1 MKKGKAILVK
11 DLTPKSKDDFIRVVK
26 NVPRFDYLFSRFEG
40 LNIDHMELKVY
51 KLNPKLFVDNVI
63 GDCEYVLIATIFIS
77 KQNETR
83 YKYEYK
89 ESSVYKSNKNGKILN
104 TDEIYMTH
112 RNTDHEDVLNDM
124 GREWY
129 DLIKLK
135 PKTSEHFGDIIVN
148 L

>member
-1 MKKGKAILVK
+1 MTRGKAILIK
-11 DLTPKSKDDFIRVVK
+11 DLTPRSKEDFQRVVK
-26 NVPRFDYLFSRFEG
+26 SVPRFDYLFSKFEG

-63 GDCEYVLIATIFIS
+63 KDCEYVLIATIFIS
-77 KQNETR
+77 KHNENR

-135 PKTSEHFGDIIVN
+135 PKTSEHFGDILMNI
-148 L
+148 

>member
-26 NVPRFDYLFSRFEG
+26 NVPRFDYLFSRFGG

-63 GDCEYVLIATIFIS
+63 KECEYVLIATIFIS
-77 KQNETR
+77 KQSEKR

-89 ESSVYKSNKNGKILN
+89 ESSAYKSNKNGKILN
-104 TDEIYMTH
+104 SDEIYITH
-112 RNTDHEDVLNDM
+112 RNKDHEDVLNDM

-129 DLIKLK
+129 ELIKLK
-135 PKTSEHFGDIIVN
+135 PKTSEHFGDI
-148 L
+148 LTSL